1 MVSPRETHPPHPL
14 PRPGPSA
21 RHLSVAKSSDNDG
34 PKGLHLGLLFRRGLL
49 PRRFTFFFLSLRL
62 PGGLWNILVR
72 NFTID
77 VRLDD
82 LLLVFRLQVLE
93 TVQLR
98 RLFKGFLEVGDDLGR
113 DAAPM
118 APSTFFFPKKES
130 VAKKKGYCRRKGR
143 TSSFFLGS
151 RRYFRI
157 SKHLLQL
164 YSLQNKTRSLTRKQE
179 SNIHTRTRFGPCG
192 QGCQNFFFFFSHKE
206 WNRAIQLTFA
216 FCARCGGVFKAVA
229 RHLLFFLGV

>member
-1 MVSPRETHPPHPL
+1 M
-14 PRPGPSA
+14 
-21 RHLSVAKSSDNDG
+21 SVAKSSHNDG
-34 PKGLHLGLLFRRGLL
+34 PKGLYLGLLFRRGLL
-49 PRRFTFFFLSLRL
+49 PRGFTFFFLSLRL

-72 NFTID
+72 NFIID

-130 VAKKKGYCRRKGR
+130 VARKKKGIAGAKDVLARSSLEVYD
-143 TSSFFLGS
+143 TSESQSTFYNCIPSKTKLG
-151 RRYFRI
+151 
-157 SKHLLQL
+157 H
-164 YSLQNKTRSLTRKQE
+164 
-179 SNIHTRTRFGPCG
+179 
-192 QGCQNFFFFFSHKE
+192 
-206 WNRAIQLTFA
+206 
-216 FCARCGGVFKAVA
+216 
-229 RHLLFFLGV
+229 